1 MKHNWTFE
9 EDYTCCMQY
18 LRYIFDNSQNKNV
31 ASLTYNLSLK
41 LPSLER
47 GSIRMKLQN
56 IKQICMEHSFNDE
69 MDISPLENY
78 SRQCLR
84 AFVEALKDYNNE
96 LKADLK

>member
-1 MKHNWTFE
+1 MKHTWTFE

-18 LRYIFDNSQNKNV
+18 LRYIYDTPEDQSVND
-31 ASLTYNLSLK
+31 LIRELSLK
-41 LPSLER
+41 LPDLTR

-84 AFVEALKDYNNE
+84 AFVEALKDYKNE
-96 LKADLK
+96 LKAKAK

>member
-1 MKHNWTFE
+1 MKHTWTFE

-31 ASLTYNLSLK
+31 ASLIYNLSLK

-84 AFVEALKDYNNE
+84 AFVEALRDYNNE
-96 LKADLK
+96 LKAKAK

>member
-1 MKHNWTFE
+1 MKHTWTFE

-18 LRYIFDNSQNKNV
+18 LRYIFDSSTNKNV
-31 ASLTYNLSLK
+31 VSLIYNLSLK

-56 IKQICMEHSFNDE
+56 IKQICMEHNFNDE

-84 AFVEALKDYNNE
+84 AFAEALKDYNDE
-96 LKADLK
+96 LDAKLK

>member
-18 LRYIFDNSQNKNV
+18 LRYIFDSSPNKNV
-31 ASLTYNLSLK
+31 ASLIYNLSLK